1 LGLVYGFKRIWP
13 HQKSLAINLHLVEY
27 RTNSKLAKH
36 FGRDDGGHESSVVNH
51 KFNRGSEYHVDW
63 YSDTNKPWL
72 VLLTGRRNW
81 LLHIEW
87 KHVANHLCVLE
98 N

>member
-1 LGLVYGFKRIWP
+1 V
-13 HQKSLAINLHLVEY
+13 QLVEY
-27 RTNSKLAKH
+27 RTNSKLAKY
-36 FGRDDGGHESSVVNH
+36 FGWDDGGHESGVVNH
-51 KFNRGSEYHVDW
+51 EFNGDTEYRINRHRG
-63 YSDTNKPWL
+63 TNKPWL